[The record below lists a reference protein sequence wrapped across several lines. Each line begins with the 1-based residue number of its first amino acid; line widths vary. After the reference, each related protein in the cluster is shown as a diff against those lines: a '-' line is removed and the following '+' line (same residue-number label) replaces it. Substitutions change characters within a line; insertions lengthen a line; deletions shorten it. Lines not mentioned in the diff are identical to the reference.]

1 MMLHPVLEQLKTL
14 KLDGMLEAL
23 QGQNKLP
30 DIGKLGFEER
40 LGLLVEHEVSL
51 RESKRVKRRLNSARL
66 KTPACFEDISF
77 KATRK
82 LDKSLVVSLETCQ
95 WLRDHRNIFITGSTG
110 TGKTF
115 LAEAFAHKACLKG
128 FTALSVRLPR
138 FLEELVQ
145 AKAEGAYLKR
155 LLAISKI
162 DILLLDDF
170 GISPFTDQN
179 RRDFLE
185 ILDDR
190 YKKKSTIITSQLAR
204 SQTLALCN
212 WRCHIGRCHHGSC
225 DTQLLSFCT
234 RRANIAQTRI
244 DLKINQDS
252 ALPWVRAIKL

>member
-1 MMLHPVLEQLKTL
+1 MLLHPVLEQLKTL

-23 QGQNKLP
+23 QGQNKVP

-51 RESKRVKRRLNSARL
+51 RESKRVKRRLNTARL
-66 KTPACFEDISF
+66 KTQACFEDISY

-95 WLRDHRNIFITGSTG
+95 WIRDHRNIFITGSTG

-138 FLEELVQ
+138 FLEELTQ
-145 AKAEGAYLKR
+145 AKAEGTYLKK
-155 LLAISKI
+155 LLAISRI

-170 GISPFTDQN
+170 GLAPLTDQN

-190 YKKKSTIITSQLAR
+190 YQKKSTIITSQLEVKLWHSAIGDA
-204 SQTLALCN
+204 TLADAILDRVTHN
-212 WRCHIGRCHHGSC
+212 SYR
-225 DTQLLSFCT
+225 F
-234 RRANIAQTRI
+234 
-244 DLKINQDS
+244 
-252 ALPWVRAIKL
+252 ALQGPTMRKQE

>member
-1 MMLHPVLEQLKTL
+1 MLHPVLEQLKTL
-14 KLDGMLEAL
+14 KLDGMLQAL
-23 QGQNKLP
+23 KEQNKLP

-40 LGLLVEHEVSL
+40 LGLLIEHEISL
-51 RESKRVKRRLNSARL
+51 RESKRVKKRLNTARL
-66 KTPACFEDISF
+66 KTQACFEDISF

-82 LDKSLVVSLETCQ
+82 LDKSLVGSFENCQ

-145 AKAEGAYLKR
+145 AKAEGTYLKK

-162 DILLLDDF
+162 DVLVLDDF

-190 YKKKSTIITSQLAR
+190 YKKKSTIITSQLEVKLWHSAIGDA
-204 SQTLALCN
+204 TLADAIMDRVTHN
-212 WRCHIGRCHHGSC
+212 SYR
-225 DTQLLSFCT
+225 F
-234 RRANIAQTRI
+234 
-244 DLKINQDS
+244 
-252 ALPWVRAIKL
+252 ALEGPTLRKPE